1 MSEGRIN
8 NSISIGQ
15 IQADLFVVR
24 ELLSMIDSIPSS
36 KSKYYKGLAAYHL
49 QQSVEKLIKYQ
60 IYESES
66 DIDNYRIYKH
76 SIDELI
82 LYGES
87 LDIDLF
93 VPVWIRNKSLI
104 ITDWEAKGRYDMHFV
119 VRKDTLVRCYNEVN
133 LWIKK
138 YIL

>member
-1 MSEGRIN
+1 MREDKSD

-15 IQADLFVVR
+15 IEADLFVVK
-24 ELLSMIDSIPSS
+24 ELLSMINSLPSS

-60 IYESES
+60 IYRSESE
-66 DIDNYRIYKH
+66 IDNYRMYKH
-76 SIDELI
+76 SLDELI

-87 LDIDLF
+87 LDVELF
-93 VPVWIRNKSLI
+93 VPEWISNKRFV

-119 VRKDTLVRCYNEVN
+119 VRKDTLERCYNEVDE
-133 LWIKK
+133 WIKK
-138 YIL
+138 YTK

>member
-1 MSEGRIN
+1 MREDRSD

-15 IQADLFVVR
+15 IEADLFVVK
-24 ELLSMIDSIPSS
+24 ELLSMINSLPSS

-60 IYESES
+60 IYRSESE
-66 DIDNYRIYKH
+66 IDNYRMYKH
-76 SIDELI
+76 SLDELI

-87 LDIDLF
+87 LDVELF
-93 VPVWIRNKSLI
+93 VPEWISNKRFV

-119 VRKDTLVRCYNEVN
+119 VRKDTLERCYNEVDD
-133 LWIKK
+133 WIKK
-138 YIL
+138 YTK